1 MYYGTTFVQE
11 ADFPFNF
18 YLINMKNLSG
28 NSVSEAVNMWM
39 KNMPEG
45 KWPNWV
51 VRILDLLLWERPFP
65 VGDDRTSTHVDFSGI
80 SCAGSCCDL
89 CLGYERDE
97 PHTKHRNYS
106 LQSFLQLQC
115 GSSSVW
121 VSSVVLRNAILYPQ
135 GILSVRGGKMSKL
148 IFRKSFR
155 LLWLSE
161 RKQAHIQTKW
171 SCSHLFHIPS
181 YIPTDLF
188 GFSPMLQYAHLWEF
202 LLQGCQLLTTPYK
215 SHHKTMHGSE
225 NGAITGG
232 N

>member
-1 MYYGTTFVQE
+1 MGSDSDENEDIEGTMVYYGTTFVQE

-80 SCAGSCCDL
+80 SCAGSCCEL
-89 CLGYERDE
+89 CLGCERDE

-106 LQSFLQLQC
+106 LQSFAIAMWEQFCLGIEC
-115 GSSSVW
+115 G
-121 VSSVVLRNAILYPQ
+121 PQ
-135 GILSVRGGKMSKL
+135 ECNFVPSRHPLC
-148 IFRKSFR
+148 
-155 LLWLSE
+155 E
-161 RKQAHIQTKW
+161 RRQNVQVNI
-171 SCSHLFHIPS
+171 
-181 YIPTDLF
+181 
-188 GFSPMLQYAHLWEF
+188 
-202 LLQGCQLLTTPYK
+202 
-215 SHHKTMHGSE
+215 
-225 NGAITGG
+225 
-232 N
+232 